1 MSCGSLR
8 PVYDGRKCRRGAPR
22 GHRRGAGFQQS
33 SGSPVPPYRGNQAPG
48 WTGGM
53 SGVQTTTERRTVLE
67 DPSIRRSFLSPGLD
81 AVQLQFLPGLQRCR
95 PSLGGVGGSLKAGR
109 KLSVLGLA
117 CFECPSVHVPTQQ
130 GGRSPRN
137 HAVSQLQNGARDWLS
152 LTGLLRRLKGVLP
165 GTQLEYLSK
174 CVARKR
180 SANGDSCLISHL
192 LILTAA
198 ASPVSTA
205 RTPSQLLRSTRAL
218 GVLPPV
224 LAWGE
229 EAGPHRALIN
239 QQLPPGEPGGAA
251 PTFALP
257 SSLSAKQAR

>member
-67 DPSIRRSFLSPGLD
+67 DPSIRRYFLSPGLD
-81 AVQLQFLPGLQRCR
+81 AVQLQFLPGWRR
-95 PSLGGVGGSLKAGR
+95 RVAEAGR

>member
-1 MSCGSLR
+1 MTTAPYVNSYPASPIERILSPKEIVFYSISYIISCGSLR
-8 PVYDGRKCRRGAPR
+8 PVYDGRKCRRGAPL

-130 GGRSPRN
+130 GGRSLRN

-165 GTQLEYLSK
+165 GTQLEYLS
-174 CVARKR
+174 
-180 SANGDSCLISHL
+180 N
-192 LILTAA
+192 
-198 ASPVSTA
+198 
-205 RTPSQLLRSTRAL
+205 
-218 GVLPPV
+218 VLHTNAQQMAV
-224 LAWGE
+224 LV
-229 EAGPHRALIN
+229 
-239 QQLPPGEPGGAA
+239 
-251 PTFALP
+251 
-257 SSLSAKQAR
+257 

>member
-1 MSCGSLR
+1 
-8 PVYDGRKCRRGAPR
+8 
-22 GHRRGAGFQQS
+22 
-33 SGSPVPPYRGNQAPG
+33 
-48 WTGGM
+48 M

-67 DPSIRRSFLSPGLD
+67 DPSIRRYFLSPGLR
-81 AVQLQFLPGLQRCR
+81 AVQLRFLPGLQRCQ
-95 PSLGGVGGSLKAGR
+95 PSLGGIGGSLKAGR

-117 CFECPSVHVPTQQ
+117 CLECLSVHVPTQQ
-130 GGRSPRN
+130 GGRSLRN

-152 LTGLLRRLKGVLP
+152 LTGLLRGLKGVLP

-205 RTPSQLLRSTRAL
+205 RTPSQLLRSARAL
-218 GVLPPV
+218 GVVPPV

-239 QQLPPGEPGGAA
+239 QQLPPGSPAVLRRPSLCLPA
-251 PTFALP
+251 SLP
-257 SSLSAKQAR
+257 SRRDDY